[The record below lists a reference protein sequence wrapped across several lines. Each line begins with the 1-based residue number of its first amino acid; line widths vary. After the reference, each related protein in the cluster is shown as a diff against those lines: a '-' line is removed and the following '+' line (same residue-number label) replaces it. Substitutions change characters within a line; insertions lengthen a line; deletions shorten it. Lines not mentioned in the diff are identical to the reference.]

1 MQKIEE
7 VINGAI
13 EKVMF
18 KRHGK
23 AFAKIFSN
31 WSSLCGPAL
40 GSISVPLS
48 LNKFDKVL
56 FISSHNPAKA
66 IELYFMQEVILQRIK
81 LLLDSYGIK
90 QKIDKIY
97 VQKYES

>member
-1 MQKIEE
+1 MQRIEQ

-23 AFAKIFSN
+23 AFAKIFAN
-31 WSSLCGPAL
+31 WSNLCSPSLA
-40 GSISVPLS
+40 SISVPLS
-48 LNKFDKVL
+48 LNKIDKVL

-81 LLLDSYGIK
+81 LLLDSHGIK
-90 QKIDKIY
+90 QKIDKIH
-97 VQKYES
+97 VQKYEF